1 MRDIPREVSMRFLV
15 KVRVDVGKI
24 AEFGSALGQGLL
36 DRSMIKSETYCLKED
51 PAVGY
56 SVWEA
61 ADRAA
66 FEERFSSWRPYYAA
80 VEAREVVGPA
90 EAMKLLAAPDH

>member
-1 MRDIPREVSMRFLV
+1 MLFLV
-15 KVRVDVGKI
+15 KVRVDIAKI
-24 AEFGSALGQGLL
+24 AEFGSALGQGKL

-56 SVWEA
+56 SVWET

-66 FEERFSSWRPYYAA
+66 FEEGFSAWKPYYSA

-90 EAMKLLAAPDH
+90 ESMKMLMARPR

>member
-1 MRDIPREVSMRFLV
+1 MRYLV
-15 KVRVDVGKI
+15 KVRVDLAKMR
-24 AEFGSALGQGLL
+24 EFGSALEQGKL

-61 ADRAA
+61 TDRAA
-66 FEERFSSWRPYYAA
+66 FEERFSAWKPYYSA
-80 VEAREVVGPA
+80 VEAREVVSPA
-90 EAMKLLAAPDH
+90 ESMKLLTSR